1 MKILFSTGC
10 LFHLPIENIFFYAKE
25 AGFDGCDLLIDTKF
39 DSDNYLERVQH
50 CLDILP
56 VHSIH
61 APFMKLRT
69 WGTKTDMLARTI
81 DIARTVGA
89 KVVNFHPPSWFAL
102 EVQFFKWF
110 REVKDFQKELGC
122 DDVFLAIENM
132 PRSGTRLML
141 ASYILNDLND
151 LVDFGVE
158 RNLYFTFDTTHFGT
172 FGDDIVAGFL
182 RVFKTGRLKNI
193 HLSDH
198 GSHRSHLFL
207 GKGDLP
213 IVKFLNTIRRLG
225 YDEMITL
232 ELDAREFPKT
242 EEWLT
247 RVMRYQFDLIK
258 LHTKNQSI
266 VDSE

>member
-39 DSDNYLERVQH
+39 DSDGYLERVQH

-56 VHSIH
+56 VYSIH
-61 APFMKLRT
+61 APFMKMRT
-69 WGTKTDMLARTI
+69 WGTKADILARTI

-89 KVVNFHPPSWFAL
+89 KVVNFHPPSWFAM

-110 REVKDFQKELGC
+110 REIKDFQKELGC

-141 ASYILNDLND
+141 TSYILNDLKD

-172 FGDDIVAGFL
+172 FGDDIIAGFL

-213 IVKFLNTIRRLG
+213 IVKFLNTVRRLG

-232 ELDAREFPKT
+232 EL
-242 EEWLT
+242 
-247 RVMRYQFDLIK
+247 
-258 LHTKNQSI
+258 
-266 VDSE
+266 

>member
-39 DSDNYLERVQH
+39 DSDGYLERVQH

-56 VHSIH
+56 VYSIH
-61 APFMKLRT
+61 APFMKMRT
-69 WGTKTDMLARTI
+69 WGTKADILARTI

-89 KVVNFHPPSWFAL
+89 KVVNFHPPSWFAM

-110 REVKDFQKELGC
+110 REIKDFQKELGC

-141 ASYILNDLND
+141 TSYILNDLKD

-172 FGDDIVAGFL
+172 FGDDIIAGFL

-213 IVKFLNTIRRLG
+213 IVKFLNTVRRLG

-242 EEWLT
+242 KEWLT
-247 RVMRYQFDLIK
+247 KVMKYQFDLIK
-258 LHTKNQSI
+258 LHTQGG
-266 VDSE
+266 

>member
-25 AGFDGCDLLIDTKF
+25 AGFEGCDLLIDTKF
-39 DSDNYLERVQH
+39 DSDNYLERVRN

-61 APFMKLRT
+61 APFMKMRT
-69 WGTKTDMLARTI
+69 WGTKADILTRTI

-89 KVVNFHPPSWFAL
+89 KVVNFHPPSWFAM

-110 REVKDFQKELGC
+110 REIKDFQKELGC

-141 ASYILNDLND
+141 TSYILNDLND

-172 FGDDIVAGFL
+172 FGDDIIAGFL

-213 IVKFLNTIRRLG
+213 VIKFLNTVRRLG

-258 LHTKNQSI
+258 LHTQRQ
-266 VDSE
+266 

>member
-39 DSDNYLERVQH
+39 DSDGYLERVQH

-56 VHSIH
+56 VYSIH
-61 APFMKLRT
+61 APFMKMRT
-69 WGTKTDMLARTI
+69 WGTKADILARTI

-89 KVVNFHPPSWFAL
+89 KVVNFHPPSWFAM

-110 REVKDFQKELGC
+110 REIKDFQKELGC

-141 ASYILNDLND
+141 TSYILNDLKD

-172 FGDDIVAGFL
+172 FGDDIIAGFL

-213 IVKFLNTIRRLG
+213 I
-225 YDEMITL
+225 
-232 ELDAREFPKT
+232 
-242 EEWLT
+242 
-247 RVMRYQFDLIK
+247 
-258 LHTKNQSI
+258 
-266 VDSE
+266 

>member
-39 DSDNYLERVQH
+39 DSDGYLERVQH

-56 VHSIH
+56 VYSIH
-61 APFMKLRT
+61 APFMKMRT
-69 WGTKTDMLARTI
+69 WGTKADILARTI

-89 KVVNFHPPSWFAL
+89 KVVNFHPPSWFAM

-110 REVKDFQKELGC
+110 REIKDFQKELGC

-141 ASYILNDLND
+141 TSYILNDLKD

-172 FGDDIVAGFL
+172 FGDDIIAGFL

-213 IVKFLNTIRRLG
+213 IVKFLNTVRRLG

-242 EEWLT
+242 KEWLT
-247 RVMRYQFDLIK
+247 KVMKYQFDLIK
-258 LHTKNQSI
+258 LHTQNQ
-266 VDSE
+266 

>member
-39 DSDNYLERVQH
+39 DSDGYLERVQR

-56 VHSIH
+56 VYSIH
-61 APFMKLRT
+61 APFMKMRT
-69 WGTKTDMLARTI
+69 WGTKADILARTI

-89 KVVNFHPPSWFAL
+89 KVVNFHPPSWFAM

-110 REVKDFQKELGC
+110 REIKDFQKELGC

-141 ASYILNDLND
+141 TSYILNDLKD

-172 FGDDIVAGFL
+172 FGDDIIAGFL

-213 IVKFLNTIRRLG
+213 IVKFLNTVRRLG

-242 EEWLT
+242 KEWLT
-247 RVMRYQFDLIK
+247 KVMKYQFDLIK
-258 LHTKNQSI
+258 LHTQNQ
-266 VDSE
+266 

>member
-39 DSDNYLERVQH
+39 NSDGYLERVQH

-56 VHSIH
+56 VYSIH
-61 APFMKLRT
+61 APFMKMRT
-69 WGTKTDMLARTI
+69 WGTKADILARTI
-81 DIARTVGA
+81 DITRTVGA
-89 KVVNFHPPSWFAL
+89 KVVNFHPPSWFAM

-110 REVKDFQKELGC
+110 REIKDFQKELGC

-141 ASYILNDLND
+141 TSYILNDLKD

-172 FGDDIVAGFL
+172 FGDDIIAGFL

-213 IVKFLNTIRRLG
+213 IVKFLNTVRRLG

-242 EEWLT
+242 KEWLT
-247 RVMRYQFDLIK
+247 KVMKYQFDLIK
-258 LHTKNQSI
+258 LHTQNQ
-266 VDSE
+266 

>member
-10 LFHLPIENIFFYAKE
+10 LFYLPIENIFFYAKE

-39 DSDNYLERVQH
+39 DSDGYLERVQN

-56 VHSIH
+56 VYSIH
-61 APFMKLRT
+61 APFMKMRT
-69 WGTKTDMLARTI
+69 WGTKADMLARTI

-89 KVVNFHPPSWFAL
+89 KVVNFHPPSWFAM

-110 REVKDFQKELGC
+110 REIKDFQKELGC
-122 DDVFLAIENM
+122 DDVFLAVENM
-132 PRSGTRLML
+132 PRTGTRLML
-141 ASYILNDLND
+141 TSYILNDLND

-213 IVKFLNTIRRLG
+213 IVKFLNTARRLG

-242 EEWLT
+242 KEWLAK
-247 RVMRYQFDLIK
+247 VMRYQFEFIK
-258 LHTKNQSI
+258 LHTKDQ
-266 VDSE
+266 

>member
-10 LFHLPIENIFFYAKE
+10 LFHLPIENIFFYAQE

-39 DSDNYLERVQH
+39 NSDGYLERVQH

-56 VHSIH
+56 VYSIH
-61 APFMKLRT
+61 APFMKMRT
-69 WGTKTDMLARTI
+69 WGTKADILARTI

-89 KVVNFHPPSWFAL
+89 KVVNFHPPSWFAM

-110 REVKDFQKELGC
+110 REIKDFQKELGC

-141 ASYILNDLND
+141 TSYILNDLKD

-172 FGDDIVAGFL
+172 FGDDIIAGFL

-213 IVKFLNTIRRLG
+213 IVKFLNTVRRLG

-242 EEWLT
+242 KEWLT
-247 RVMRYQFDLIK
+247 KVMKYQFDLIK
-258 LHTKNQSI
+258 LHTQNQ
-266 VDSE
+266 

>member
-25 AGFDGCDLLIDTKF
+25 AGFDGCDLLIDMKF
-39 DSDNYLERVQH
+39 NSDGYLERVQN

-61 APFMKLRT
+61 APFVKMKA
-69 WGTKTDMLARTI
+69 WGTTADILTRTI
-81 DIARTVGA
+81 NIARTVGA
-89 KVVNFHPPSWFAL
+89 RVVNFHPPSWFAM
-102 EVQFFKWF
+102 EVQFLKWF
-110 REVKDFQKELGC
+110 REIKDFQKELGC
-122 DDVFLAIENM
+122 DDVFLAVENM
-132 PRSGTRLML
+132 PRTGTRLML
-141 ASYILNDLND
+141 TCFVLNDLKD

-172 FGDDIVAGFL
+172 FGDDIIAGFL

-198 GSHRSHLFL
+198 GFHKSHLFL

-213 IVKFLNTIRRLG
+213 IVKLLNTLGRLG
-225 YDEMITL
+225 YDGMITL

-242 EEWLT
+242 EESL
-247 RVMRYQFDLIK
+247 MRAMKYQYDLIK
-258 LHTKNQSI
+258 LHTQRQ
-266 VDSE
+266 